1 MRRFLGIAATGLAV
15 AFTAT
20 SGFALMIAQ
29 KSPTQRALAADT
41 VVVGKV
47 TAVEKETVE
56 ATPFPGATNKVQ
68 YKVAV
73 VQIATPLAG
82 AGNLTHIKVG
92 FVPPPP
98 AQPPQPAP
106 QPGVVIRPPIRRPGL
121 APPEL
126 KEGQEYVLFL
136 VKHPEGGFYIMPPMS
151 PPLDAKAE
159 SAKKEVE
166 GIKKVLAVVADPAT
180 ALKAEKPADRAFA
193 AVILATKYRTYPDFA
208 PAVEEVP
215 IPAEE
220 SRQILLGLAD
230 ADWTKFDRTVPN
242 GMQAFYMLGLNEKD
256 GWTPPKPVPV
266 KPGQPAVNINSVTKE
281 AFVKWLAGPG
291 KDYRIKRVV
300 AKKK

>member
-1 MRRFLGIAATGLAV
+1 MGRFFGKLAAAGLAV
-15 AFTAT
+15 AFTAG

-29 KSPTQRALAADT
+29 KSPTQRALAADV

-56 ATPFPGATNKVQ
+56 AAPFPGAQNKVQ

-73 VQIATPLAG
+73 VRIATPLAG

-98 AQPPQPAP
+98 AQPPRPGP
-106 QPGVVIRPPIRRPGL
+106 QPGAIRPPLRRPGL

-136 VKHPEGGFYIMPPMS
+136 VKHPEGGFYVMPPMS
-151 PPLDAKAE
+151 PPLDAKTE
-159 SAKKEVE
+159 STKTEVE
-166 GIKKVLAVVADPAT
+166 GIRKVLAVVADPAK
-180 ALKAEKPADRAFA
+180 ALKAEKPEDRAFA
-193 AVILATKYRTYPDFA
+193 AVILATKYRAYPDFA
-208 PAVEEVP
+208 QGVEEVP

-220 SRQILLGLAD
+220 SRQILRGLAD
-230 ADWTKFDRTVPN
+230 ADWTKFDRTAPN
-242 GMQAFYMLGLNEKD
+242 GMQAFNMLGLGEKD

-266 KPGQPAVNINSVTKE
+266 RPGQPAGNFNLVVKE

>member
-1 MRRFLGIAATGLAV
+1 MRRFFGMFAAGPVVALTAAT
-15 AFTAT
+15 TP
-20 SGFALMIAQ
+20 ALMIAQ

-56 ATPFPGATNKVQ
+56 AAPFPGATEKVR

-73 VQIATPLAG
+73 VQITTPLAG

-92 FVPPPP
+92 FVPPLP
-98 AQPPQPAP
+98 AQPPQPGP
-106 QPGVVIRPPIRRPGL
+106 QPGAIRPPIRRPGL
-121 APPEL
+121 VRPEL

-136 VKHPEGGFYIMPPMS
+136 VKHAEGGFYVMPPMS

-159 SAKKEVE
+159 SAKKEIE
-166 GIKKVLAVVADPAT
+166 GIKKVLAVVADPEK

-220 SRQILLGLAD
+220 SRQILQGLAD
-230 ADWTKFDRTVPN
+230 ADWTKFDRTAPN
-242 GMQAFYMLGLNEKD
+242 GMQAFYMLGLTEKD
-256 GWTPPKPVPV
+256 GWTPPRPVPV
-266 KPGQPAVNINSVTKE
+266 KPGQPAANINLVTKE
-281 AFVKWLAGPG
+281 AFIKWLAGPG